1 MYSYYSCFRNI
12 EKLKQDIEK
21 EFNLELINST
31 DILKPNTF
39 YWDKHCPNIV
49 AFHSTMRTFLARSQL
64 VKTYKLIVQN
74 KSFCLGPAT
83 FGKHVT
89 ELELNGSV
97 IQTHINSPRT
107 TAYLAAILSQNEKIK
122 KIMAFSAG
130 QRKLEYES
138 YLNDLGMTNVAI
150 FSDRLIDV
158 SPDAN
163 YFEEVVAVF
172 ATPPNS
178 YSAVN
183 DPIDLVCSRGGD
195 LSMLEVLTESE
206 ETNEGKERVFGILDE
221 QKRTLKFAMSRPQ
234 IQFVLYE
241 THSGIDAENSE
252 MVEKTVKEVNKI
264 AKLHH
269 AALQGKLLIALNSSD
284 LENQEINNNEKIAN
298 FEDKIKSEL
307 NAETIKLSINSD
319 EKLFDNVL
327 VYS

>member
-1 MYSYYSCFRNI
+1 MRREI
-12 EKLKQDIEK
+12 EE

-31 DILKPNTF
+31 DILKPNHF
-39 YWDKHCPNIV
+39 NWDKHCPNIV
-49 AFHSTMRTFLARSQL
+49 SFHNTMRTALARSQM
-64 VKTYKLIVQN
+64 VKTHKLIVQN

-83 FGKHVT
+83 FGKHIT

-107 TAYLAAILSQNEKIK
+107 TAYLAAILSQNDKIK

-130 QRKLEYES
+130 HKKLEYED

-150 FSDRLIDV
+150 FADRLIDV

-195 LSMLEVLTESE
+195 LSMLEILTESE
-206 ETNEGKERVFGILDE
+206 ETTEGRKRVFGILDE
-221 QKRTLKFAMSRPQ
+221 QKRTLRFAMSRPQ

-241 THSGIDAENSE
+241 THSGIDAENCK
-252 MVEKTVKEVNKI
+252 MVEKTIREVNKI
-264 AKLHH
+264 AKLQH
-269 AALQGKLLIALNSSD
+269 ATLQNKLIIVPD
-284 LENQEINNNEKIAN
+284 LENQEINNNEKLTKN
-298 FEDKIKSEL
+298 TEEKIKIEL
-307 NAETIKLSINSD
+307 NPEIIRLSLDSD
-319 EKLFDNVL
+319 DKLFDNISVPI
-327 VYS
+327 